1 MRTLPGSVLNALR
14 RGGADAGP
22 LGRRSAAGNFVALSA
37 ALAAVSVA
45 SLLVARLASA
55 AVLGEYTLLRVLP
68 WLLGVVISCGLPVTS
83 CYFLGARPDDRQV
96 RPALSAL
103 AGLGCVVSGIVW
115 LALLPVLH
123 QLLLSEVPMALL
135 LAAGITV
142 PTQLLTVWAKACCQ
156 GSADLRGANTVIV
169 CEELLFLPA
178 YGIAL
183 GAGLSG
189 ITAVVAGM
197 VGCGVGATCV
207 ALHRL
212 YATGFTRRWSR
223 PSVRL
228 ARTMIAFGAR
238 GQLGNLLWLVNLRLD
253 FLILGG
259 IAGPA
264 TLGVYAVASK
274 FAELMRLPATALNYV
289 LYPRFTRQ
297 LPLDAL
303 RDARRL
309 LKRACLVTIAITP
322 ILAGAAVVTIPA
334 IFGAQFKSAVV
345 PACILLIGLAVE
357 GAAAVGSAYLWG
369 TGRPGANS
377 LAMGAGVVVTV
388 VLDLLLIP
396 AHRAIGASVASTIAY
411 LTTTAVLTALTLGS
425 AGHLRRKLVVTGPE
439 RTPA

>member
-1 MRTLPGSVLNALR
+1 MRPLPQSLVTALR
-14 RGGADAGP
+14 RGAAEGGP
-22 LGRRSAAGNFVALSA
+22 LGRRSAAGNFVALSV
-37 ALAAVSVA
+37 ALGAVSLA
-45 SLLVARLASA
+45 SLLVARLAGA

-96 RPALSAL
+96 RPTLALLAL
-103 AGLGCVVSGIVW
+103 AGCVLGSAVW
-115 LALLPVLH
+115 LGLVPVLDRS
-123 QLLLSEVPMALL
+123 LLSEVPVSLL

-156 GSADLRGANTVIV
+156 GSADMRGANLLIV

-178 YGIAL
+178 YGIGL

-197 VGCGVGATCV
+197 VGGGFGVTCL
-207 ALHRL
+207 AMHRL
-212 YATGFTRRWSR
+212 YRTGFGRGWDK
-223 PSVRL
+223 PSLPL
-228 ARTMIAFGAR
+228 ARTMLAFGAR

-264 TLGVYAVASK
+264 TLGIYAVASK

-297 LPLDAL
+297 EPLAAL
-303 RDARRL
+303 RDAKRL
-309 LKRACLVTIAITP
+309 LKKACLLTVAIAP
-322 ILAGAAVVTIPA
+322 VLAGASVIAIPA
-334 IFGAQFKSAVV
+334 IFGARFQAAVV
-345 PACILLIGLAVE
+345 PACILLIGLTVE

-377 LAMGAGVVVTV
+377 AAMGAGVIVTV
-388 VLDLLLIP
+388 VLDVLLIP
-396 AHRAIGASVASTIAY
+396 AHRAIGASVASTVAY

-425 AGHLRRKLVVTGPE
+425 AGHVREPVITGAE
-439 RTPA
+439 RLPA